1 MKLNNDT
8 ILISKVILFDDK
20 ASFGKLVEK
29 YQSQIRRFFL
39 NQTSGNTELS
49 DDLSQDTF
57 IKAYLNIASFK
68 GIAEFS
74 TWLYR
79 IAYNVFY
86 DYIRSRKE
94 TGDLDTVSFDLR
106 SDAKNSDREMDVVNA
121 LKILKHEERTAIQLF
136 YMEDLGINKIADI
149 MNCPSGTVKS
159 HLSRGKEKL
168 ADYFKHSGYEHTFG

>member
-1 MKLNNDT
+1 MNDK
-8 ILISKVILFDDK
+8 ILISKVILLNDK
-20 ASFGKLVEK
+20 AAFGKLVEK
-29 YQSQIRRFFL
+29 YQSPIRRFFL
-39 NQTSGNTELS
+39 NQTSGNKDLS
-49 DDLSQDTF
+49 DDLAQDTF
-57 IKAYLNIASFK
+57 IKAYMNITSFK

-94 TGDLDTVSFDLR
+94 TEYGIEKSIGNR
-106 SDAKNSDREMDVVNA
+106 PGDAKNSDREMDVTA
-121 LKILKHEERTAIQLF
+121 SLKVLKHEERTAIQLF
-136 YMEDLGINKIADI
+136 YMEDLSIEKVANV

-168 ADYFKHSGYEHTFG
+168 AAYFKHTGYEYTFG